1 MSVSSTSKVGL
12 SAPSRAMVGNS
23 RSQSVENIDTDNS
36 VLVRDDSREETP
48 NQQNFSS
55 RPKND
60 FSSSE
65 LDVSTSLGALSLSGM
80 LEDNKDEKKTTN
92 NNKINVY
99 SNNQSIVK
107 DEDIER
113 IGRSYL
119 KRFYEEN
126 EPITDVN
133 ELV

>member
-1 MSVSSTSKVGL
+1 MTVSATRKVGM
-12 SAPSRAMVGNS
+12 SSPSQVMKTGG
-23 RSQSVENIDTDNS
+23 RSETVEDIDTNNN
-36 VLVRDDSREETP
+36 VLVRDE
-48 NQQNFSS
+48 NQDNSSQQQFSS
-55 RPKND
+55 KQQAS
-60 FSSSE
+60 FSSYE
-65 LDVSTSLGALSLSGM
+65 HGVSTSIEALTLSGM
-80 LEDNKDEKKTTN
+80 LEDSDDEKSSSN
-92 NNKINVY
+92 NRNVNVY

-107 DEDIER
+107 DEDVER

>member
-55 RPKND
+55 RQKND

-65 LDVSTSLGALSLSGM
+65 LDISTSLGALSLSGM
-80 LEDNKDEKKTTN
+80 LEDNKDEEKTTN

>member
-1 MSVSSTSKVGL
+1 MTVSATRKVGM
-12 SAPSRAMVGNS
+12 SSPNKVVASGG
-23 RSQSVENIDTDNS
+23 RSQLVENIDTNNS
-36 VLVRDDSREETP
+36 VLVRDDSQRDPSQQQFNPKQQSEFSTYEP
-48 NQQNFSS
+48 N
-55 RPKND
+55 
-60 FSSSE
+60 
-65 LDVSTSLGALSLSGM
+65 VSTSIEALTLSGM
-80 LEDNKDEKKTTN
+80 LEDSKDETTQP
-92 NNKINVY
+92 NNKKVNVY

-107 DEDIER
+107 DEDVER

>member
-1 MSVSSTSKVGL
+1 MTVSATRKVSMSSPTQILKTG
-12 SAPSRAMVGNS
+12 S
-23 RSQSVENIDTDNS
+23 RSETVEDIDTNNN
-36 VLVRDDSREETP
+36 VLVRDD
-48 NQQNFSS
+48 NQGDSSQRQFSS
-55 RPKND
+55 KQQAG
-60 FSSSE
+60 FSSYE
-65 LDVSTSLGALSLSGM
+65 QNVSTSIEALTLSGI
-80 LEDNKDEKKTTN
+80 LEDSDNEKSSSN
-92 NNKINVY
+92 NRNVSVY

-107 DEDIER
+107 DEDVER

>member
-1 MSVSSTSKVGL
+1 MTVSATRKVGM
-12 SAPSRAMVGNS
+12 SSPNRVMKTGG
-23 RSQSVENIDTDNS
+23 RSETVEDIDTNNN
-36 VLVRDDSREETP
+36 VLVRDE
-48 NQQNFSS
+48 NQDNSSQQQFSS
-55 RPKND
+55 KQQAS
-60 FSSSE
+60 FSSYE
-65 LDVSTSLGALSLSGM
+65 HNVSTSIEALTLSGM
-80 LEDNKDEKKTTN
+80 LEDSDDEKSSSN
-92 NNKINVY
+92 NRNVNVY

-107 DEDIER
+107 DEDVER